1 MDRKYGDKFIV
12 PGWKTYW
19 GGRDWRDGR
28 DERDRKDGRD
38 GRDERDRKDGRDGRD
53 ERDRKDGRDGKCR
66 MGIYRVKIEL
76 MAKEKQGRNGNPLSN
91 IYLLNGGLYCRGS
104 KGVWK
109 ICTDWRDRSV

>member
-38 GRDERDRKDGRDGRD
+38 WRDGRD

-76 MAKEKQGRNGNPLSN
+76 MAKWWLV
-91 IYLLNGGLYCRGS
+91 L
-104 KGVWK
+104 
-109 ICTDWRDRSV
+109 WRI